1 MANKKTHTKVMDLQ
15 KYKSRIDPLVTV
27 VIPAYNEE
35 EAIKECVSSLKKQT
49 VKSEIIVVDDGSKDQ
64 TVAVSESIGVKTF
77 RQSHKGPG
85 AARNLG
91 ARNAKGNILVFV
103 DADMT
108 FDSDY
113 VSELT
118 KPIISGETIAT
129 CHWNEMVSNWHNPW
143 ARCQTWYFGLPDK
156 RRTPYVVNPPSYVYR
171 AVRTDFFLDSGGFAE
186 DEGRGDDDSVGFRTG
201 VKAKRVTSAICYHG
215 NTENLEDVFTEAV
228 WRGRH
233 LTVAKENRF
242 RRCIS
247 IILIHRNPLREII
260 RGYFVAMDKKEPRLV
275 PYSIVYNIG
284 FVLGVLRA
292 LCSGYYLK

>member
-1 MANKKTHTKVMDLQ
+1 MVNLQ
-15 KYKSRIDPLVTV
+15 EYRLTVIPSVTV
-27 VIPAYNEE
+27 VIPTYNEE
-35 EAIKECVSSLKKQT
+35 KTIEECVRSLRDQT
-49 VKSEIIVVDDGSKDQ
+49 IPLEIIVVDDGSKDK
-64 TVAVSESIGVKTF
+64 TIAVSEAIGIRTF

-91 ARNAKGNILVFV
+91 ARNATGNILVFI

-108 FDSDY
+108 FDPDY
-113 VSELT
+113 VSELI

-171 AVRTDFFLDSGGFAE
+171 AVRKDFFLDSGGFAE

-201 VKAKRVTSAICYHG
+201 VKAKRVTSAICYHRNAG
-215 NTENLEDVFTEAV
+215 DLGEAFTEAV

-242 RRCIS
+242 HRCVS
-247 IILIHRNPLREII
+247 KILIHQNPLREII

-275 PYSIVYNIG
+275 PYSIVYNMG